1 MFIRI
6 ILATDLSPEWENI
19 VACAG
24 QFRTLGCSQIF
35 LIHLI
40 TAKHLVGVEEALRS
54 DAQPKLERQKK
65 RLEEHGFKVEAEMPL
80 GLPRFSINEAAHRH
94 GVSLIVLGSCC
105 KSLWR
110 RATLGSFAT
119 PVLQQ
124 SEFPMLLLNCAPLE
138 TGPHGNSHLSNQEL
152 LRHVLFPTD
161 FSENAN
167 MAFGVLRSL
176 ISCGLFEVSLLHALE
191 TWGSSTSEDMGRSE
205 ITANY
210 RIQQLENRLRAS
222 GLSRVHSKLAK
233 GNPVT
238 SILDSIR
245 EADYSL
251 VLMATKGRNLLE
263 KIFLGSTAFKIA
275 RMAACPVLLV
285 PKTVDEE

>member
-1 MFIRI
+1 MFKRM

-19 VACAG
+19 VARAG
-24 QFRTLGCSQIF
+24 QFRALGCSHVY

-65 RLEEHGFKVEAEMPL
+65 RLEEHGFNVKAEMPL
-80 GLPRFSINEAAHRH
+80 GLPRFSINEAAYRH
-94 GVSLIVLGSCC
+94 GASMIVLGSCC

-119 PVLQQ
+119 PVLHQ
-124 SEFPMLLLNCAPLE
+124 SEFPMLLLNCDPLV
-138 TGPHGNSHLSNQEL
+138 TGSHDSLHSSDGEL

-176 ISCGLFEVSLLHALE
+176 ISCGLLEVSLLHALE
-191 TWGSSTSEDMGRSE
+191 AWGSSTSEEMGRSE
-205 ITANY
+205 MAARY

-222 GLSRVHSKLAK
+222 GLSRVHSELAK
-233 GNPVT
+233 GNPAAC
-238 SILDSIR
+238 IMDSIR
-245 EADYSL
+245 EAGHSL
-251 VLMATKGRNLLE
+251 VLMATMGKNLFE

-285 PKTVDEE
+285 PKSMDEG